1 MEGLIMHNSNVP
13 EMKDSDIN
21 SSVGFSDTI
30 ESRNSRNISSPFNNP
45 SNDFSQDSSLSLE
58 VSSKNPLLR
67 FHLDWIQHC
76 RNQIKNLKLDNNY
89 GFWKSI
95 ITDCIEFHNKR
106 IMEILVDIGTTK
118 HPYPEEDLTG
128 RLSLYLP
135 REVLN
140 KYLHKEK

>member
-1 MEGLIMHNSNVP
+1 MCNVP
-13 EMKDSDIN
+13 QSKDSGIN

-30 ESRNSRNISSPFNNP
+30 ESKNSRNISSPFNN
-45 SNDFSQDSSLSLE
+45 SSDDFPQDSSLSLE
-58 VSSKNPLLR
+58 VSSENPLLR
-67 FHLDWIQHC
+67 FHLEWIHHC
-76 RNQIKNLKLDNNY
+76 RQQIKSLKLNNQY

-95 ITDCIEFHNKR
+95 IKDCIDFHNKR
-106 IMEILVDIGTTK
+106 IMEIMVKIGTSR

-128 RLSLYLP
+128 RLSLDLP

>member
-1 MEGLIMHNSNVP
+1 M
-13 EMKDSDIN
+13 
-21 SSVGFSDTI
+21 T
-30 ESRNSRNISSPFNNP
+30 ESWLTCSEAPA
-45 SNDFSQDSSLSLE
+45 
-58 VSSKNPLLR
+58 
-67 FHLDWIQHC
+67 

-128 RLSLYLP
+128 RLSLDLP